1 MQAGRCRL
9 NVKDSKMPH
18 LDWLTA
24 RPFAHR
30 GLHGGPRGIIENSP
44 SAFEAAIAAGYGIE
58 TDVQCAADGMPMMFH
73 DHVLDRLTHE
83 KGAVA
88 SFPASKLKKMR
99 FRGTNDKMLDLEE
112 FLELVDGRTPLL
124 IEIKT
129 RRETSLEFPVRIGQ
143 ILSRYQGPCALMS
156 FDPRMIRVIG
166 ERFPNILRGLTTG
179 SFNLQ
184 YWPELSAFTRFKMR
198 HFYYVLLV
206 RPHFIAHDV
215 GRLRSIEPRLFRKLR
230 GPVLSWTVRT
240 AKNRAEAAQYADN
253 IIFETIRP

>member
-1 MQAGRCRL
+1 M
-9 NVKDSKMPH
+9 KDSRMPP

-24 RPFAHR
+24 HPYAHR
-30 GLHGGPRGIIENSP
+30 GLHDEPRGIIENSP
-44 SAFEAAIAAGYGIE
+44 SAFEAAIAAGYAIE

-88 SFPASKLKKMR
+88 AFTAAKLKKMR
-99 FRGTNDKMLDLEE
+99 FRGTKDKMLDLEE
-112 FLELVDGRTPLL
+112 FLALVDGRTPLL

-129 RRETSLEFPVRIGQ
+129 RRETSLEFPVRTAQ
-143 ILSRYQGPCALMS
+143 ILSRYQGPYALMS

-166 ERFPNILRGLTTG
+166 ERFANIPRGLTTG
-179 SFNLQ
+179 SFDPQ

-198 HFYYVLLV
+198 HFYYVLLL

-230 GPVLSWTVRT
+230 GPVLTWTVRT
-240 AKNRAEAAQYADN
+240 EKNLAEAAKYADN
-253 IIFETIRP
+253 IIFEKVRP